1 MTAEEHNK
9 TLATLYAIY
18 GALHGLGLVALVI
31 LAIVL
36 EFSLENVGSLFVI
49 WIVVF
54 SLMIAAAIFTVPPLI
69 VAYGLKERSR
79 WVKVVAIIS
88 SITSLINIP
97 LGTALSIYTFKFF
110 SSEPGR
116 QLYGGG
122 TVKTNEDDLQ
132 NSLTGAQPLMDWTK
146 RVNK

>member
-9 TLATLYAIY
+9 TLATLYALY
-18 GALHGLGLVALVI
+18 GGLHGLGLAALGI

-36 EFSLENVGSLFVI
+36 KFSLQDVASTFAI

-54 SLMIAAAIFTVPPLI
+54 SLMIAGTIFTVPPLI
-69 VAYGLKERSR
+69 VAYGFKEKSR

-110 SSEPGR
+110 SSEHGR
-116 QLYGGG
+116 QLYGGDRA
-122 TVKTNEDDLQ
+122 TTNEDDLQ
-132 NSLTGAQPLMDWTK
+132 NALSSAQPLMDWAK
-146 RVNK
+146 RVK

>member
-36 EFSLENVGSLFVI
+36 KFSLENVASSFVI
-49 WIVVF
+49 WIIVF
-54 SLMIAAAIFTVPPLI
+54 SLMIAAAVFTVPPLA

-116 QLYGGG
+116 KLYGGG
-122 TVKTNEDDLQ
+122 GVTTNENDLQ
-132 NSLTGAQPLMDWTK
+132 NALSGTQPLMDWTK
-146 RVNK
+146 RLK